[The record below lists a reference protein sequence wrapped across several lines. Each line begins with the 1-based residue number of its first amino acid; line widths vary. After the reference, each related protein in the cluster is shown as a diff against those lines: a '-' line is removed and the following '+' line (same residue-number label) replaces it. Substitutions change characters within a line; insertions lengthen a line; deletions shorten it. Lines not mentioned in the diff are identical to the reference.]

1 MREKIDEAEN
11 RIKYGQRMH
20 IREPVL
26 ANIKYC
32 KEMNRFTMRGKVQVN
47 RQPVLYR
54 VQHREMCGGLWPEGA
69 WRGVYLKMSFWGEDT
84 GSGKAFFC
92 EFNRTVYGSGLK
104 SLRFRSARSFHSHAS
119 LWHIW
124 AA

>member
-20 IREPVL
+20 IREPVF

-47 RQPVLYR
+47 RQPVLHR
-54 VQHREMCGGLWPEGA
+54 AQQREMCGVA
-69 WRGVYLKMSFWGEDT
+69 
-84 GSGKAFFC
+84 
-92 EFNRTVYGSGLK
+92 
-104 SLRFRSARSFHSHAS
+104 
-119 LWHIW
+119 
-124 AA
+124 